1 MPYYGTDVGFTE
13 RDGTPIDGTMFV
25 GMKDQTCI
33 GDWCLNNIK
42 SPPAWYSTASPVDLT
57 GTYDCDPYSACLQ
70 EDTYYS
76 VPGML
81 EECANTAKYM
91 FFPNA
96 EEQARRYFRLQGCD
110 DVTIE
115 TETRDGVANII
126 PDCYNDGYMEC
137 DDKPKTYWYNVN
149 FESVVWGGKADESS
163 FMHYVGCF
171 GYCESLLYPAIA
183 NMWGYFVGALSNYIV
198 DPPERTFELNLAYNN
213 GSEYPEVFDGTGPE
227 TEYWAGK
234 NCDNGVNVEFYK
246 LWGQESSFDKKSA
259 GSYLPYN
266 WTSHS
271 ELVFNFFEA
280 NPKTIACSA
289 DADCPSHY
297 VCDGGARRKLSFSE
311 PAARCSAIKN
321 RKECKNAANKDTCSW
336 SHHKKKCKGKRKAC
350 ASLASKKKCHKTKYH
365 NFCKWSHKKTKCRNV
380 KCKEIDAKRDCK
392 KGCEWENKQCRKKR
406 SVDSGVCVQDF

>member
-1 MPYYGTDVGFTE
+1 MSVKSAANSTHMLKMSQNVRPSTACGGGLPVLGGVLPSTQTDVGFTE

-42 SPPAWYSTASPVDLT
+42 SPPAWYSTASPVDQT
-57 GTYDCDPYSACLQ
+57 GTYDCDPYSDCLQ

-81 EECANTAKYM
+81 EECATTAKYM

-149 FESVVWGGKADESS
+149 FESVVWGGTADESS

-183 NMWGYFVGALSNYIV
+183 NMWGYFVGALSNYIM

-227 TEYWAGK
+227 TEMWEGK

-246 LWGQESSFDKKSA
+246 IWGQETSMDKKSA

-280 NPKTIACSA
+280 NPKTIACST
-289 DADCPSHY
+289 DADCPSYY
-297 VCDGGARRKLSFSE
+297 VCDGGARRKLRFGFH
-311 PAARCSAIKN
+311 
-321 RKECKNAANKDTCSW
+321 T
-336 SHHKKKCKGKRKAC
+336 
-350 ASLASKKKCHKTKYH
+350 
-365 NFCKWSHKKTKCRNV
+365 
-380 KCKEIDAKRDCK
+380 
-392 KGCEWENKQCRKKR
+392 
-406 SVDSGVCVQDF
+406 VDSGVCVQDF